1 MPAHKSIARTRCAA
15 PGREISARAPQRGPA
30 RNNAPVSPLRG
41 LPPAHQAILRR
52 YRAAL
57 PAQRREIFDRAVR
70 GALADDPAIQAVGA
84 AAARAYSAALSA
96 APAIPEIF
104 RKEQPP

>member
-1 MPAHKSIARTRCAA
+1 MPAHKPQAQSAQEA

-41 LPPAHQAILRR
+41 LPPAHQAVLRR

-57 PAQRREIFDRAVR
+57 PAQRRAVFDRAVR
-70 GALADDPAIQAVGA
+70 DSLAGDPAIQAVGA
-84 AAARAYSAALSA
+84 AAARAYSMALSA
-96 APAIPEIF
+96 PPAIPEIF
-104 RKEQPP
+104 RKEPIA